1 MNLSKLIHRVWKD
14 KRVQEIKINKS
25 DVQIIVNVMVDHI
38 VQALLEHGKLKMQ
51 GLFTL
56 KIRTAKGRKIQNP
69 RTHESMEIEDYL
81 KVGVEPSKVLR
92 DGLKNL
98 KQQKKDL

>member
-14 KRVQEIKINKS
+14 KRVQEIKMNKS
-25 DVQIIVNVMVDHI
+25 EVQVIVNVMVDHI

-56 KIRTAKGRKIQNP
+56 TVRSAKGRTIQNP
-69 RTHESMEIEDYL
+69 RTHEAMEIDDYL
-81 KVGVEPSKVLR
+81 KIGVEPSKALR
-92 DGLKNL
+92 DGLKRL
-98 KQQKKDL
+98 KQEEKN